1 MRSNQRSQ
9 RNLRHPISRSRPVSG
24 ERGRS
29 APRTT
34 ALAGVLLALVST
46 FAATGAG
53 PGSAARAPGDT
64 RAVSEGADPIDFV
77 VLVDQ
82 SKSLSDKDL
91 SREVEAAA
99 LLSQGEISERSR
111 AAVIGFSSSEKNGQ
125 SEVREVC
132 ELTVVDKSGREHL
145 SDCVKQLSRR
155 DSTSMGP
162 GTDFPA
168 ALRQAL
174 TRLKEGGRPG
184 TPKVIFLLTD
194 GKLDVRDSPQ
204 YGADPTSRQ
213 KEAAEQLTEEL
224 SRARK
229 ESVQIWPLGF
239 GGEIDRAALTEMA
252 AGGFRNGCSY
262 LASATPHMQVLDSS
276 AEIDKVLQKTF
287 AAARC
292 AQVVQGS
299 VGKPPADLKVK
310 IPKIATDG
318 SITVSKHD
326 PKVTATYYDPR
337 GKKVPTHG
345 PFDGSTFEVTGQDG
359 PVEALRVK
367 NPRPGT
373 WRVHLEAPEGH
384 QGREVAVRAI
394 WQGKLR
400 SSVRLTPTSP
410 RPGEQAVV
418 EVRMQTRRGVVID
431 DPALLKGI
439 KVAARLSGSGFDA
452 LTVPL
457 SDNGKAPDA
466 RAGDVMFSGKLT
478 VPDTATGDLALTAEM
493 TAPGVTGDHRPLN
506 ARVTSGTPPVTAEL
520 SVERGNA
527 HPGDVVKGTVAIKN
541 TGDEAR
547 RLRLALADQA
557 AGSGLRISPATVE
570 VAPGEDKN
578 VGFGITL
585 GSKIAPGEVGARV
598 TVADLDDDGR
608 VLDNTFIG
616 VVVEPVPTWWEQ
628 WWGAVVAGAAVLL
641 ALAVF
646 TVVQLGARRRR
657 RDLAGVRLEL
667 RGEGVG
673 SDELT
678 VRQGQTPGG
687 DFHFVVDR
695 SRGAA
700 PSLQRGGPAA
710 AATHR
715 LRRTSGGEFLLRPH
729 QGRERT
735 LRPGEAASL
744 GDGLEIVV
752 HDRRTAGRPGRRDRD
767 GGRDVGR
774 DGGRDG
780 GRDRTGDD
788 RSRSRT
794 GRRTASSDR
803 DGRGD
808 GRRSAR
814 GEGRRDGRGEGRG
827 RGDGRPEDRSADRR
841 EDRREDRSDGRV
853 RPGNDDR
860 RGDQREDR
868 RGDQRG
874 ERRRESDSP
883 RTSDGTSGRPPRA
896 RRQSDDGG
904 SPPNT
909 GEQTAGSRPFD
920 PNF

>member
-1 MRSNQRSQ
+1 MR
-9 RNLRHPISRSRPVSG
+9 
-24 ERGRS
+24 
-29 APRTT
+29 
-34 ALAGVLLALVST
+34 
-46 FAATGAG
+46 
-53 PGSAARAPGDT
+53 
-64 RAVSEGADPIDFV
+64 
-77 VLVDQ
+77 
-82 SKSLSDKDL
+82 
-91 SREVEAAA
+91 
-99 LLSQGEISERSR
+99 
-111 AAVIGFSSSEKNGQ
+111 
-125 SEVREVC
+125 
-132 ELTVVDKSGREHL
+132 
-145 SDCVKQLSRR
+145 
-155 DSTSMGP
+155 
-162 GTDFPA
+162 
-168 ALRQAL
+168 
-174 TRLKEGGRPG
+174 
-184 TPKVIFLLTD
+184 
-194 GKLDVRDSPQ
+194 
-204 YGADPTSRQ
+204 
-213 KEAAEQLTEEL
+213 
-224 SRARK
+224 
-229 ESVQIWPLGF
+229 
-239 GGEIDRAALTEMA
+239 
-252 AGGFRNGCSY
+252 
-262 LASATPHMQVLDSS
+262 VLDSS
-276 AEIDKVLQKTF
+276 AEIDKVLQETF
-287 AAARC
+287 AFARC

-310 IPKIATDG
+310 IPEIATDG

-527 HPGDVVKGTVAIKN
+527 HPGDVVKGTVTIKN
-541 TGDEAR
+541 NSDEAR

-570 VAPGEDKN
+570 VAAGEDKN

-585 GSKIAPGEVGARV
+585 GSKIARGEVGARV

-608 VLDNTFIG
+608 FLDNTFIG
-616 VVVEPVPTWWEQ
+616 VVVEPVPTWWER

-678 VRQGQTPGG
+678 VRQGQSPGG

-700 PSLQRGGPAA
+700 PSLQRGGPAS

-735 LRPGEAASL
+735 LRPGRPRRWATGWRSSFTTGVRPAGRAAATGTEAGTEA
-744 GDGLEIVV
+744 GTEVGTEVETGPVTTGAAHGPVAVRPRPTVTDGGTDAVRDGVTDAERDGVTDAEKDGAGATDGLRTGVRTGVRIGTRTGVRTGV
-752 HDRRTAGRPGRRDRD
+752 KTGARTGATDATAPGTTTGGGTSAKTGAKTGAGTGGARRTRRAPRTVRPAVPHAPGATARTVAPAEH
-767 GGRDVGR
+767 GG
-774 DGGRDG
+774 
-780 GRDRTGDD
+780 
-788 RSRSRT
+788 
-794 GRRTASSDR
+794 
-803 DGRGD
+803 
-808 GRRSAR
+808 
-814 GEGRRDGRGEGRG
+814 
-827 RGDGRPEDRSADRR
+827 ADRR
-841 EDRREDRSDGRV
+841 FTTV
-853 RPGNDDR
+853 RP
-860 RGDQREDR
+860 EFL
-868 RGDQRG
+868 
-874 ERRRESDSP
+874 
-883 RTSDGTSGRPPRA
+883 
-896 RRQSDDGG
+896 SDDGP
-904 SPPNT
+904 S
-909 GEQTAGSRPFD
+909 SRRRRPQRETT
-920 PNF
+920 